1 MQKNNSIKNPLNNQ
15 NGFSMMEIVIVVG
28 IIMGLLAFI
37 GPKIAD
43 GIKKSSQNK
52 TKMILSEVSM
62 KIDEYNSECGKYPA
76 SLTFLTD
83 DDAACKNWTGNPKMK
98 HLLKDDFKN
107 ELVYEISGKGYV
119 LKSLGADKKDGGKSY
134 DKDIFSESSE
144 TGGDE

>member
-1 MQKNNSIKNPLNNQ
+1 MKKNIFKNHLNNQ

-62 KIDEYNSECGKYPA
+62 KIDEYNSECGKYPS
-76 SLTFLTD
+76 SLSFLTD
-83 DDAACKNWTGNPKMK
+83 DDAECKNWTGNPKMK

-107 ELVYEISGKGYV
+107 DLVYEISGKGYI
-119 LKSLGADKKDGGKSY
+119 LKSLGADKKEGGKSY
-134 DKDIFSESSE
+134 DKDIYSENSES
-144 TGGDE
+144 GGE

>member
-1 MQKNNSIKNPLNNQ
+1 MKKNNANPLLNNQ

-62 KIDEYNSECGKYPA
+62 KIDEYYSECGKYPA
-76 SLTFLTD
+76 SLTFLVD
-83 DDAACKNWTGNPKMK
+83 DDSECRSWTGNPKMK
-98 HLLKDDFKN
+98 HLMKDDFKN
-107 ELVYEISGKGYV
+107 DLVYEPSGRGYI

-134 DKDIFSESSE
+134 DKDIFSENSE
-144 TGGDE
+144 NGGDE

>member
-1 MQKNNSIKNPLNNQ
+1 MKRKNILNNQ

-62 KIDEYNSECGKYPA
+62 KIDEYMSECGHYPS
-76 SLTFLTD
+76 SLSFLTD
-83 DDAACKNWTGNPKMK
+83 DDPACKNWTGNPKLK

-107 ELVYEISGKGYV
+107 DLVYEISGKGYV
-119 LKSLGADKKDGGKSY
+119 LKSLGADKKEGGSSY
-134 DKDIFSESSE
+134 DKDIYSEGSVDAGE
-144 TGGDE
+144 